1 MKLYSKRMIAMLLA
15 LVMVLTVWPT
25 MAFAEGETEDDVV
38 EDNPVVELP
47 HDDVDSELYY
57 YVPIQFVYGEGYMVG
72 VSDTKFAPEAELSRA
87 MAVAILYR
95 MAGAPE
101 VSEEKN
107 FPDVQTDSYYADAVA
122 WGISEEIVAGY
133 PDNTFRPTQS
143 ITRQEMAALLQRYA
157 RQEGYDVSKAADLS
171 SHTDAKSINDYAVDA
186 MEWAVAV
193 GLIVGE
199 TSDRLAPR
207 GTSTRGQFA
216 AVVYRYFHSEID
228 INMMATSDVH
238 GQVFATDYTA
248 DYSASGTHSQS
259 LTRIATFV
267 KGQKEMY
274 QNTFLVDCGDLV
286 QGTPFTYYFAFNK
299 PEVDDPT
306 MKALR
311 MIGYNM
317 FVPGNHEFNYGMTI
331 LQRQLG
337 YLTSENTS
345 TEYTVDVG
353 CANYLDAATNSDGKI
368 DWNTWNGYKPYQLYN
383 YDGVIV
389 AVMGIG
395 NPNIP
400 KWDVP
405 ANWEGIYFANVI
417 ETYKHYEKEMTEKA
431 DLIVLASHSGID
443 GEAASD
449 FIRRLVNETNTIDLV
464 FTGHEHRNG
473 VSKIANSDGEE
484 IPVFSLSTKAA
495 VVGQAIITYNR
506 IAGTY
511 EMTTQNVPMVAS
523 RKPVYEPDADLVAA
537 LQPYETETWENYM
550 LQPIGKAGGNFTAAD
565 LGTAPSAFVDLVNK
579 VQIWGA
585 YDRTGKNTPD
595 DPTDDTPA
603 QLSITAPL
611 TSGNAQYLIPEG
623 DIVLGDMFKLYR
635 YENWFYQIT
644 MSGKEVDT
652 WLEYSASKVRVRD
665 GKVSISGG
673 LTYYDVIYGED
684 FSYVIDP
691 SKPEGDRVTLTYK
704 GEPVKDDD
712 VFTVVINNYRYNG
725 GGNYVEYLNTH
736 GCEFKPNDPDRV
748 IYSTQYDMIQG
759 EDKGQARNLLA
770 DYIREAGTIYPEIE
784 STWSILN

>member
-1 MKLYSKRMIAMLLA
+1 MKLYRKRMIAMLLA

-143 ITRQEMAALLQRYA
+143 ITRQEMAALLHRYA

-199 TSDRLAPR
+199 TSDCLAPR